1 MNGQIFIS
9 YRRDDSSAWARLVY
23 DRLSQYFS
31 NSEIFIDIDAIKPG
45 VDFVKA
51 IEASVGS
58 SDVLIA
64 VIGKRWLISS
74 NEKGSR
80 RLDDPD
86 DFVRLEI
93 ATALKCNIQVV
104 PVLVDGAS
112 IPRSNELPEDLKLLV
127 RRQALDVSNNRF
139 NADVERLIVTL
150 ERDFEK
156 ADASLIPFDSD
167 AYTEAKRLID
177 AEEYPK
183 GLKLFKIAAL
193 RNRDAMVDLAFWF
206 QEGRRGLEQD
216 YVEARRLYEEAAKAG
231 KSEAMKALGD
241 LYANGW
247 GVPQVDLAQARH
259 WYIEAVEAGNNLA
272 VEKLAELYING
283 GPGLPPDY
291 TKAREWYQKA
301 AAAGNTSAMSLGLLY
316 GNGRGV
322 AQDYDQA
329 HQWYQKAADAGNMSA
344 MNNLGLLYEHG
355 RGVAQDYGQAR
366 DWYQKAAAA
375 GSTSAMNNFGLL
387 CEHGRGVARDY
398 GQAREWYQKAANAGD
413 ADAKRALSRW
423 RSRW

>member
-23 DRLSQYFS
+23 DRLSQYFF

-259 WYIEAVEAGNNLA
+259 WYIKAVEAGNNLA

-291 TKAREWYQKA
+291 TKARE
-301 AAAGNTSAMSLGLLY
+301 
-316 GNGRGV
+316 
-322 AQDYDQA
+322 
-329 HQWYQKAADAGNMSA
+329 
-344 MNNLGLLYEHG
+344 
-355 RGVAQDYGQAR
+355 
-366 DWYQKAAAA
+366 WYQKAAAA